1 MNAVS
6 IRGLSKTYGDVAA
19 LTDVSFDI
27 DEGEVVALLG
37 PNGAGKSTLFE
48 LMLGLVQP
56 TTGSLRVLG
65 DAAAGEVRHRVGAML
80 QDGGLPGQ
88 VTVAELVHL
97 IGRSYPSMLPVDE
110 VLARTGLSDRRRRRI
125 SALSGGERQRTLLA
139 AATIGAPALLLL
151 DEPTSA
157 MDVEARRSFWTHTRA
172 SIRAGATLVFATHDL
187 REAEQITDRV
197 LLLRGGRLV
206 ADGTTA
212 ELLRDTG
219 SDDLETAYV
228 RLTTTAPATAG
239 GAQR

>member
-6 IRGLSKTYGDVAA
+6 MRGLNKAYGDVAA
-19 LTDVSFDI
+19 LTDVSFDVA
-27 DEGEVVALLG
+27 EGEIVALLG

-48 LMLGLVQP
+48 LMLGLIQP
-56 TTGSLRVLG
+56 TAGSLRVLG
-65 DAAAGEVRHRVGAML
+65 KTPGGDVRHRVGAML

-88 VTVAELVHL
+88 VTVAELVRL
-97 IGRSYPSMLPVDE
+97 VGRSYPSMLPVAE
-110 VLARTGLSDRRRRRI
+110 VLARTGLSEKCRRRI

-157 MDVEARRSFWTHTRA
+157 MDLEARRSFWAHTRE
-172 SIRAGATLVFATHDL
+172 SIRDGATLVFATHDL
-187 REAEQITDRV
+187 REAEAIADRV
-197 LLLRGGRLV
+197 LLIRGGRLV

-219 SDDLETAYV
+219 SNDLETAYI
-228 RLTTTAPATAG
+228 RLTTNEPAIVQ
-239 GAQR
+239 GAER

>member
-6 IRGLSKTYGDVAA
+6 IRGLSKTYGEVAA
-19 LTDVSFDI
+19 VTDVTFDVE
-27 DEGEVVALLG
+27 EGEIVALLG

-48 LMLGLVQP
+48 LMLGLVEP
-56 TTGSLRVLG
+56 TAGSLRILG
-65 DAAAGEVRHRVGAML
+65 QVPGGAVRHRIGAML
-80 QDGGLPGQ
+80 QDAGLPGQ
-88 VTVAELVHL
+88 VTVAELVGL
-97 IGRSYPSMLPVDE
+97 VGRSYPSMLPVDE

-157 MDVEARRSFWTHTRA
+157 MDVEARRSFWTHTRT
-172 SIRAGATLVFATHDL
+172 SIREGATLVFATHDL
-187 REAEQITDRV
+187 REAERIADRV

-206 ADGTTA
+206 ADGTTD

-219 SDDLETAYV
+219 SSDLETAYM
-228 RLTTTAPATAG
+228 RLTDNEPAIVG
-239 GAQR
+239 GAER

>member
-6 IRGLSKTYGDVAA
+6 MRGVSKTYGDVAA
-19 LTDVSFDI
+19 LTDTSFDVT
-27 DEGEVVALLG
+27 EGEAVALLG

-48 LMLGLVQP
+48 LMLGLIQP

-65 DAAAGEVRHRVGAML
+65 EVPGGDVRHRVGAML

-88 VTVAELVHL
+88 VTVAELVRL
-97 IGRSYPSMLPVDE
+97 VGRSYPSMLPVDE

-139 AATIGAPALLLL
+139 AATIGVPALLLL

-157 MDVEARRSFWTHTRA
+157 MDLEGRRSFWAHTRA
-172 SIRAGATLVFATHDL
+172 SIRDGATLVFATHDL
-187 REAEQITDRV
+187 REAEAIADRV
-197 LLLRGGRLV
+197 LLLQDGRLV

-219 SDDLETAYV
+219 SDDLETAYL
-228 RLTTTAPATAG
+228 RLTSNEPAIVG